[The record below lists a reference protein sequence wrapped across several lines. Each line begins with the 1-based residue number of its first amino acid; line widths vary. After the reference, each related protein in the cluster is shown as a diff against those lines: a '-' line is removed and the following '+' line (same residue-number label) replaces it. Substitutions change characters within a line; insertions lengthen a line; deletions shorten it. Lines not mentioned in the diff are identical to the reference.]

1 MNMKKVIGL
10 FFLSLI
16 VVVAFAACGDDAADI
31 NTCKYANVPA
41 SLISD
46 PAKLK
51 MLHSIQD
58 LDDGRFFTSTIPPTI
73 SSTSC
78 LKPILRQTTD
88 SWASC

>member
-16 VVVAFAACGDDAADI
+16 GVVALVACGDDAADI

-46 PAKLK
+46 PTKLK

-58 LDDGRFFTSTIPPTI
+58 LDDGRFFYLDYTADYKLDKSIVNTV
-73 SSTSC
+73 
-78 LKPILRQTTD
+78 L
-88 SWASC
+88 